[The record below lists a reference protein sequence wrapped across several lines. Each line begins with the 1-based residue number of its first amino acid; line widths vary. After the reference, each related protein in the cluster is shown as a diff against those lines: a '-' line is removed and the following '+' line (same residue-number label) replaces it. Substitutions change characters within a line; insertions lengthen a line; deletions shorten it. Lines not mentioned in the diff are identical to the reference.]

1 MRARKELN
9 EGDILTDSL
18 NHGRALS
25 GKELGR
31 VISSIKKSSNF
42 WRIVELSRQ
51 PLPVVAEVL
60 SSLINKGYL
69 KVDDGRVVF
78 SRDLSELGI
87 HDTVDFDESYCKWC
101 NGRGL
106 DMERYGDL
114 LERFR
119 EIAKARPPALREFDQ
134 GFVSEET
141 TIARIALMH
150 RWADIKGKEI
160 ILIGDDDLL
169 SIGLWLTGMPERIVV
184 LEIDGRLTSFIRN
197 ATGGAVEVR
206 GYDVRD
212 PLPEDLV
219 GSFDVFFTDPT
230 ESLEGFK
237 VFALRGMISLK
248 GRGAGYF
255 GLTRVE
261 ASLNK
266 WYEIQ
271 GFLHR
276 CGFVITDIIDD
287 FNHYQDWDYYQDT
300 RAYSIAPVK
309 VKPAPYWYKSSQ
321 IRIERIMEKGLDNSE
336 VTGLIYFDDESS
348 TV

>member
-1 MRARKELN
+1 MRARRGLRE
-9 EGDILTDSL
+9 EAVLTDSL
-18 NHGRALS
+18 KHGRTLS
-25 GKELGR
+25 SKELGR
-31 VISSIKKSSNF
+31 IICSIKKSSNF

-60 SSLINKGYL
+60 SSLIDKGYL
-69 KVDDGRVVF
+69 RVDDGRVLF
-78 SRDLSELGI
+78 SKDLSGLDLQ
-87 HDTVDFDESYCKWC
+87 DTVDFDESRCRGC

-106 DMERYGDL
+106 DMDRYSDL
-114 LERFR
+114 LKRFR
-119 EIAKARPPALREFDQ
+119 EIAKARPSALREFDQ

-141 TIARIALMH
+141 TIARVALMH

-160 ILIGDDDLL
+160 VLIGDDDLL

-184 LEIDGRLTSFIRN
+184 LEIDERLTSFIRDV
-197 ATGGAVEVR
+197 TGGTVEVR
-206 GYDVRD
+206 GYDVRR

-219 GSFDVFFTDPT
+219 GAFDVFFTDPT

-237 VFALRGMISLK
+237 VFALRGMLSLR
-248 GRGAGYF
+248 GDGAGYF

-271 GFLHR
+271 GFLHQ
-276 CGFVITDIIDD
+276 CGFVITDIIDE

-309 VKPAPYWYKSSQ
+309 IEPIPYWYKSSQ
-321 IRIERIMEKGLDNSE
+321 IRIERVIERDLDNSE
-336 VTGLIYFDDESS
+336 VTGLIYFDEESS